1 MTDRI
6 DDSTLADL
14 ADGTLGGPEWEAWLA
29 QHPHQAAE
37 VELARRVRALLDEL
51 RASEVEVPAGFE
63 ERLLARVREDAALRD
78 LLDLGLAGLG
88 RVLIDLLNAL
98 LSLLPSPA
106 PAPTA
111 A

>member
-14 ADGTLGGPEWEAWLA
+14 ADGTLGGPEWEARLA
-29 QHPHQAAE
+29 ERPELRAE
-37 VELARRVRALLDEL
+37 VELARRVRALMEEL
-51 RASEVEVPAGFE
+51 RSAQIEVPEGFE
-63 ERLLARVREDAALRD
+63 ARLLARVREDAALRD

-88 RVLIDLLNAL
+88 RALVELLNAL
-98 LSLLPSPA
+98 LSLLPSATPA
-106 PAPTA
+106 PAA